1 MAAGITCEVLEESR
15 VVAQIE
21 LEAQEAKGSE
31 SKVAKRRKKPIKVEP
46 KEGSNKGKYSE
57 ADDHALIRYVVEK
70 SGQERTVQSG
80 AFASRRS
87 PDPPD
92 PLTPIALLQA
102 AGKAPS
108 KRSSSRWGAP
118 YSGRRPRRRA

>member
-70 SGQERTVQSG
+70 SRRERTVQSG

-87 PDPPD
+87 RPSRP
-92 PLTPIALLQA
+92 THPIALLQA